1 METRAPI
8 KNATAVQSPN
18 SVKNQT
24 MKNIITMKIKHIR
37 YSALKNSFAPYIAQ
51 YLLMRFYVRFLGG
64 DFIDVD
70 L

>member
-1 METRAPI
+1 
-8 KNATAVQSPN
+8 
-18 SVKNQT
+18 
-24 MKNIITMKIKHIR
+24 MKIKHIR